1 MIWAEYTRKKKT
13 YYKTWVPE
21 SHVNRRIVRWKNNI
35 SLQLILEETL
45 VRNMRQRT
53 DTAIQQVN

>member
-1 MIWAEYTRKKKT
+1 MKEKT

-21 SHVNRRIVRWKNNI
+21 SHMHRRIVRWKNNI

-45 VRNMRQRT
+45 VRNTRQCQRT
-53 DTAIQQVN
+53 DITVQYVN